1 VTFDINKMLDPAIYD
16 HPVSEV
22 ELIETHI
29 SWVLLTG
36 DYAYKIKK
44 PVDFGFLD
52 FSTLDKRRQ
61 CCEQELRLNGRLAAS
76 IYLDVVSITGSP
88 EQPAIS
94 GKGEAFEYAVKMR
107 QFPQSAQL
115 DHKLEAGELTIEQME
130 DIASMVAGFH
140 QCIDVADETVSYGSA
155 ESVFQPVEQNL
166 VQVREHLDTDKYE
179 QQLTRLE
186 QWSRE
191 SFIALK
197 PNFVQ
202 RKTAGFIRECH
213 GDMHLR
219 NIVWLDEDYHQGPT
233 AFDCIEF
240 NDNLRWIDVIS
251 EVAFL
256 VMDLQSRNL
265 HSYARRFLNSYLE
278 DTGDYAGVM
287 LLPYY
292 LSYRAMV
299 RAKVSVLRLQQA
311 GVAAEEKRQML
322 DEFEQY
328 LELASGYAKAQH
340 PVLIV
345 MRGAS
350 ASGKST
356 VSRLLLDAV
365 DAIRIRSDVERKRLH
380 GVPHGADN
388 DNEDGSEAHTAG
400 QTAAHATTQTAAHNT
415 TQTAGI
421 NEGIYSAQ
429 ASVATYGRLIECA
442 TSVLSAGYS
451 AIIDAAFL
459 KPEQRL
465 PFQQLAEQLGV
476 GYVILE
482 VTAADEV
489 LRQRILARKN
499 DVSDADLDVLNY
511 QLENWQPLTADESEH
526 AIEVNTEQAIDL
538 SSIISQLPL
547 KG

>member
-1 VTFDINKMLDPAIYD
+1 MTFDINKMLDPGVYD
-16 HPVSEV
+16 HPVSDV

-36 DYAYKIKK
+36 EYAYKIKK

-52 FSTLDKRRQ
+52 FSTLEKRRR
-61 CCEQELRLNGRLAAS
+61 CCEQELRLNGRLADS

-88 EQPAIS
+88 GQPAIS

-115 DHKLEAGELTIEQME
+115 DHKLEAGELAIEQME
-130 DIASMVAGFH
+130 DIASMVADFH
-140 QCIDVADETVSYGSA
+140 HRIDAADETLSYGSA
-155 ESVFQPVEQNL
+155 ESVFQPVEQNF
-166 VQVREHLDTDKYE
+166 VQVREHLDTDEYE
-179 QQLTRLE
+179 QTLKQLE
-186 QWSRE
+186 QWSRD

-197 PNFVQ
+197 SRFEQ
-202 RKTAGFIRECH
+202 RKKEGYIRECH

-219 NIVWLDEDYHQGPT
+219 NIVWLDEDYHQGPV

-292 LSYRAMV
+292 LGYRAMV

-311 GVAAEEKRQML
+311 GVSAEEKRQML

-328 LELASGYAKAQH
+328 LELASGYAKAH
-340 PVLIV
+340 DPVLIV

-356 VSRLLLDAV
+356 VSRLLLDEI
-365 DAIRIRSDVERKRLH
+365 DAIRIRSDVERKRLY
-380 GVPHGADN
+380 GVPHVVEN
-388 DNEDGSEAHTAG
+388 DNEGRSEAR
-400 QTAAHATTQTAAHNT
+400 TAAHTTTQAAET
-415 TQTAGI
+415 DGI

-429 ASVATYGRLIECA
+429 ASVETYSRLIECA
-442 TSVLSAGYS
+442 TAVLSAGYS
-451 AIIDAAFL
+451 TIIDAAFL
-459 KPEQRL
+459 KSEQRF

-476 GYVILE
+476 GYLILD
-482 VTAADEV
+482 VTASDEV
-489 LRQRILARKN
+489 LRQRIIARKN

-511 QLENWQPLTADESEH
+511 QLENWQPLSADERAH
-526 AIEVNTEQAIDL
+526 AIEVNTEEAIDL
-538 SSIISQLPL
+538 SSIISRLH
-547 KG
+547 

>member
-36 DYAYKIKK
+36 EYAYKIKK

-88 EQPAIS
+88 GQPAIS
-94 GKGEAFEYAVKMR
+94 GKGETFEYAVKMR

-115 DHKLEAGELTIEQME
+115 DHKLEAGELAIEQME
-130 DIASMVAGFH
+130 DIASMVADFH
-140 QCIDVADETVSYGSA
+140 QRIDAADEVLSYGSA
-155 ESVFQPVEQNL
+155 ESVSQPVEQNFA
-166 VQVREHLDTDKYE
+166 QIREHLDTDEYE
-179 QQLTRLE
+179 QPLKQLE
-186 QWSRE
+186 QWSRD

-197 PNFVQ
+197 SRFEQ
-202 RKTAGFIRECH
+202 RKKEGCIRECH

-219 NIVWLDEDYHQGPT
+219 NIVWLDEDFHQGPV

-265 HSYARRFLNSYLE
+265 YSYARRFLNSYLE
-278 DTGDYAGVM
+278 ETGDYAGVM

-311 GVAAEEKRQML
+311 GVSAEEKRQML

-328 LELASGYAKAQH
+328 LELASHYAKGKDSA
-340 PVLIV
+340 LIL

-356 VSRLLLDAV
+356 VSRLLLDEV
-365 DAIRIRSDVERKRLH
+365 DAIRVRSDVERKRLY
-380 GVPHGADN
+380 GAPHVVDN
-388 DNEDGSEAHTAG
+388 DNEDRSQAQTRA
-400 QTAAHATTQTAAHNT
+400 QTAAHATIQTAANN
-415 TQTAGI
+415 AGI

-459 KPEQRL
+459 KSEQRL

-482 VTAADEV
+482 VTAPDEV

-511 QLENWQPLTADESEH
+511 QLENWQPLSVEERKH
-526 AIEVNTEQAIDL
+526 AVQVNTAQAIDL
-538 SSIISQLPL
+538 SSIIEQLPQS
-547 KG
+547 G

>member
-1 VTFDINKMLDPAIYD
+1 MTFDINKMFDPAIYD
-16 HPVSEV
+16 HPVKHI

-36 DYAYKIKK
+36 EYAYKIKK

-94 GKGEAFEYAVKMR
+94 GRGEAFEYAVKMR

-115 DHKLEAGELTIEQME
+115 DHKLEAGELAIEQME
-130 DIASMVAGFH
+130 DIASMVADFH
-140 QCIDVADETVSYGSA
+140 QRIDTADEALSYGSA
-155 ESVFQPVEQNL
+155 ESVFQPVEQNF
-166 VQVREHLDTDKYE
+166 VQIREHLDTDEYE
-179 QQLTRLE
+179 QPLRQLE

-191 SFIALK
+191 SFITLK
-197 PNFVQ
+197 SHFEQ
-202 RKTAGFIRECH
+202 RKSEGYIRECH

-219 NIVWLDEDYHQGPT
+219 NIVWLDEDYHQGPV

-265 HSYARRFLNSYLE
+265 YSHARRFLNSYLE

-292 LSYRAMV
+292 LGYRAMV

-311 GVAAEEKRQML
+311 GVLAEEKRQML

-328 LELASGYAKAQH
+328 LELASGYAKAH
-340 PVLIV
+340 DPVLIV

-356 VSRLLLDAV
+356 LSRLLLDAT
-365 DAIRIRSDVERKRLH
+365 DAIRIRSDVERKRLY
-380 GVPHGADN
+380 GVPHVVEN
-388 DNEDGSEAHTAG
+388 DNEDRSEAHTTERT
-400 QTAAHATTQTAAHNT
+400 TAKMAAKN
-415 TQTAGI
+415 AEI

-429 ASVATYGRLIECA
+429 ASVETYGWMIDCA
-442 TSVLSAGYS
+442 TAVLSADYS

-459 KPEQRL
+459 KLEQRL

-476 GYVILE
+476 GFVILE
-482 VTAADEV
+482 VTASEEV
-489 LRQRILARKN
+489 LRQRILARVN

-511 QLENWQPLTADESEH
+511 QLKNWQPLSADERAH

-538 SSIISQLPL
+538 SSIIARLH
-547 KG
+547 

>member
-1 VTFDINKMLDPAIYD
+1 MIFDINKMLDPAIYD
-16 HPVSEV
+16 HPVKHV

-36 DYAYKIKK
+36 EYAYKIKK

-61 CCEQELRLNGRLAAS
+61 CCEQELRLNRRQAAS
-76 IYLDVVSITGSP
+76 VYLDVVPVTGSP
-88 EQPAIS
+88 DQPAIS
-94 GKGEAFEYAVKMR
+94 GEGDAFEYAVKMR

-115 DHKLEAGELTIEQME
+115 DNKLEAGELSIEQMD

-140 QCIDVADETVSYGSA
+140 QRIDTAEEALGYGSA
-155 ESVFQPVEQNL
+155 EAVLQPVEQNF
-166 VQVREHLDTDKYE
+166 VQIREHLATDEYE
-179 QQLTRLE
+179 QQLTQLE
-186 QWSRE
+186 RWSSE
-191 SFIALK
+191 SYTALK
-197 PNFVQ
+197 PKFVQ

-219 NIVWLDEDYHQGPT
+219 NIVWLDEDYCQGPV

-265 HSYARRFLNSYLE
+265 DSYAHRFLNSYLE
-278 DTGDYAGVM
+278 NTGDYAGVM

-292 LSYRAMV
+292 LGYRAMV
-299 RAKVSVLRLQQA
+299 RAKVSVLRLQQP
-311 GVAAEEKRQML
+311 GVSAQEKRQML

-328 LELASGYAKAQH
+328 LELASGYARRQA

-356 VSRLLLDAV
+356 VSQLLLDEIG
-365 DAIRIRSDVERKRLH
+365 AIRIRSDVERKRLY
-380 GVPHGADN
+380 GVPVVAVD
-388 DNEDGSEAHTAG
+388 DGDRCEAV
-400 QTAAHATTQTAAHNT
+400 
-415 TQTAGI
+415 
-421 NEGIYSAQ
+421 NEGIYSSQ
-429 ASVATYGRLIECA
+429 ASVETYGRLIECA
-442 TSVLSAGYS
+442 ASVLSAGYS

-459 KPEQRL
+459 KSEQRL
-465 PFQQLAEQLGV
+465 PFQQLAERLGV
-476 GYVILE
+476 SYVILQ
-482 VTAADEV
+482 VTASDEV
-489 LRQRILARKN
+489 LRQRIVARKN
-499 DVSDADLDVLNY
+499 DVSDAGLDVLNY
-511 QLENWQPLTADESEH
+511 QLANWQPLSADEGEH
-526 AIEVNTEQAIDL
+526 AILVNTEQAIDL
-538 SSIISQLPL
+538 SSIIGQLPL
-547 KG
+547 KD

>member
-1 VTFDINKMLDPAIYD
+1 MLDPEIYD
-16 HPVSEV
+16 HPVKHV

-36 DYAYKIKK
+36 GYAYKIKK

-52 FSTLDKRRQ
+52 FSTLEKRRQ

-88 EQPAIS
+88 DQPAIS

-115 DHKLEAGELTIEQME
+115 DHKLEAGELAIEQM
-130 DIASMVAGFH
+130 DDVASMVAGFH
-140 QCIDVADETVSYGSA
+140 QRIDAADETVSYGST
-155 ESVFQPVEQNL
+155 ESVFQPVEQNF
-166 VQVREHLDTDKYE
+166 VQIREHLNTNEYE
-179 QQLTRLE
+179 QSLKQLE
-186 QWSRE
+186 QWSRD

-197 PNFVQ
+197 SRFEQ
-202 RKTAGFIRECH
+202 RKKEGYIRECH

-219 NIVWLDEDYHQGPT
+219 NIVWLDEGYHQGPL

-265 HSYARRFLNSYLE
+265 YSYARRFLNSYLE

-292 LSYRAMV
+292 LGYRAMV

-311 GVAAEEKRQML
+311 GVSAEEKRQML

-328 LELASGYAKAQH
+328 LELASGYAKSQD

-356 VSRLLLDAV
+356 VSRLLLDAT
-365 DAIRIRSDVERKRLH
+365 DAIRIRSDVERKRLY
-380 GVPHGADN
+380 GVPHAVDN
-388 DNEDGSEAHTAG
+388 DHEDGSEVRTIA
-400 QTAAHATTQTAAHNT
+400 QTAANSI
-415 TQTAGI
+415 GI

-429 ASVATYGRLIECA
+429 ASVETYGRLIDCA
-442 TSVLSAGYS
+442 TSVLSGGYS

-459 KPEQRL
+459 KLEQRL

-482 VTAADEV
+482 VTAPDEV

-511 QLENWQPLTADESEH
+511 QLENWQPLSTDEHEH
-526 AIEVNTEQAIDL
+526 AIQVNTEQAIDM
-538 SSIISQLPL
+538 SSIIKQLPL
-547 KG
+547 SG

>member
-1 VTFDINKMLDPAIYD
+1 MTFDINKMLDPAIYD
-16 HPVSEV
+16 HPVDDV

-36 DYAYKIKK
+36 EYAYKIKK

-76 IYLDVVSITGSP
+76 VYLDVVPVTGSP
-88 EQPAIS
+88 DQPAIS
-94 GKGEAFEYAVKMR
+94 GEGDAFEYAVKMR

-115 DHKLEAGELTIEQME
+115 DHKLEAGELAIEQMD

-140 QCIDVADETVSYGSA
+140 QRIDTAGEELGYGSA
-155 ESVFQPVEQNL
+155 ETVFQPVEQNFI
-166 VQVREHLDTDKYE
+166 QVREHLDTDEYE
-179 QQLTRLE
+179 QQLAQLE
-186 QWSRE
+186 RWSSE
-191 SFIALK
+191 SYTALK
-197 PNFVQ
+197 QNFVQ

-219 NIVWLDEDYHQGPT
+219 NIVWLDEDYCQGPV

-256 VMDLQSRNL
+256 VMDLQSRNR
-265 HSYARRFLNSYLE
+265 HSYAHRFLNSYLE
-278 DTGDYAGVM
+278 KTGDYAGVM

-292 LSYRAMV
+292 LGYRAMV

-311 GVAAEEKRQML
+311 GVSAEEKRQML

-328 LELASGYAKAQH
+328 LELASVYARGTA

-356 VSRLLLDAV
+356 VSQLLLDEIG
-365 DAIRIRSDVERKRLH
+365 AIRIRSDVERKRLY
-380 GVPHGADN
+380 GVTTDAGGGV
-388 DNEDGSEAHTAG
+388 ED
-400 QTAAHATTQTAAHNT
+400 HAEM
-415 TQTAGI
+415 I
-421 NEGIYSAQ
+421 NQGIYSAQ
-429 ASVATYGRLIECA
+429 ASVETYGRLIECA
-442 TSVLSAGYS
+442 TSVLSAGYC

-459 KPEQRL
+459 KAEQRL
-465 PFQQLAEQLGV
+465 PFRQLAEHLGV
-476 GYVILE
+476 SYVILE
-482 VTAADEV
+482 VTASDEV
-489 LRQRILARKN
+489 LRQRIIARKN
-499 DVSDADLDVLNY
+499 DVSDAGLDVLNY
-511 QLENWQPLTADESEH
+511 QLENWQPLSADELEH
-526 AIEVNTEQAIDL
+526 AIQVNTEQAIDL
-538 SSIISQLPL
+538 SSIIGQLPL